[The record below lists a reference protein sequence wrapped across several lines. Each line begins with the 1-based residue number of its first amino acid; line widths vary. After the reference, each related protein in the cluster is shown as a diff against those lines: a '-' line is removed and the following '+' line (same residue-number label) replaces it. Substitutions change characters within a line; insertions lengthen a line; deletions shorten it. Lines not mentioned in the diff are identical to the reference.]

1 MALTGIII
9 GIVFFVMGVLIFI
22 TEYGKN
28 KRCTAEADAVI
39 TDVIKEERWKRSKHG
54 SGRQIYYYP
63 VIEFPVR
70 GQTIRVKTRIKASLP
85 GTYKKGDRLNILYNP
100 QNPADLKLPGNTIWE
115 GAVGMGIMF
124 LLGAIFAYIGIRA
137 G

>member
-9 GIVFFVMGVLIFI
+9 GIVFLVMGILIFI

-39 TDVIKEERWKRSKHG
+39 TDVIKEERWKRSNHG
-54 SGRQIYYYP
+54 SGRQTYYYP

-70 GQTIRVKTRIKASLP
+70 DKIIRVKTRIKASLP
-85 GTYKKGDRLNILYNP
+85 ETYKKGDRLNILYNP
-100 QNPADLKLPGNTIWE
+100 KNPADLKLPGNTIWE